1 MLAANEAF
9 ARAPVQKA
17 LLAVHEAV
25 QPKTLGR
32 AVVRLVETLV
42 APTRGVSLVLR
53 PLEFVMPLMFAQPG
67 CLPLFQD
74 WVRQNHKTDL
84 WLKRCPMAGRPRVIR
99 HTDHTPD
106 SLMVRTRF
114 YQICRPYEIRFG
126 AALVVWRGDAPLAFV
141 QILRRADHGDFSDD
155 EMKLLEGV
163 YPHIAAAVRRMFLL
177 HNERATRLSLDKFLH
192 SLPEAMV
199 LLDPELKV
207 VHYNSA
213 AVEACAKWN
222 LGASRA
228 RSLKRAADFELPP
241 DVLEVCREMKAWP
254 IGRARVYAKPGSPRF
269 SCRLRKV
276 QLHSS
281 PLYRPMTLLRFD
293 DTEMMPADRDPAQT
307 FWAHSSLTAC
317 ERELALLVCEGKSNR
332 EIAREL
338 CKSSATV
345 RNQLHSVYEKLHISR
360 RAQLI
365 AQRWN

>member
-1 MLAANEAF
+1 MHSTIEALG
-9 ARAPVQKA
+9 RPDVQRE
-17 LLAVHEAV
+17 LLAVHEAI

-32 AVVRLVETLV
+32 AVTRLVETLV

-53 PLEFVMPLMFAQPG
+53 PLEFVMPLMFAQPA

-74 WVRQNHKTDL
+74 WIRQNHKTDL

-106 SLMVRTRF
+106 EVMVRSRF
-114 YQICRPYEIRFG
+114 YHICLPYGIRFG
-126 AALVVWRGDAPLAFV
+126 AAMVVWRGDAPLAFV
-141 QILRRADHGDFSDD
+141 QILRSADHGDFSDA
-155 EMKLLEGV
+155 EMERLEAV
-163 YPHIAAAVRRMFLL
+163 YPHIAAAVRRMFRL
-177 HNERATRLSLDKFLH
+177 HSERATRLSLDKFLR

-213 AVEACAKWN
+213 AIEACAKWN

-228 RSLKRAADFELPP
+228 RALKRATDFELPH
-241 DVLEVCREMKAWP
+241 DVLEVCRGLGASAP
-254 IGRARVYAKPGSPRF
+254 GHVQVYAKPGNPRF
-269 SCRLRKV
+269 SCRMRKL

-293 DTEMMPADRDPAQT
+293 DSEMMPRDRDPAQT
-307 FWAHSSLTAC
+307 FWVHSALTPC
-317 ERELALLVCEGKSNR
+317 ERELALLVCEGKTNR
-332 EIAREL
+332 EIAQEL
-338 CKSSATV
+338 CKSGSTV
-345 RNQLHSVYEKLHISR
+345 RNQLHSIYEKLHISR